1 MNYDDKYFDDCA
13 NGFES
18 MERLA
23 WSLKKNYAMREKRE
37 PDAVDTPVMDR
48 PLDVAALVKWR
59 RIALRAL
66 IADGVVDMT
75 MLVRILFAAK
85 LLWAEHFGAAALIV
99 DADLEALREAD
110 DAHVN

>member
-18 MERLA
+18 MAGLA
-23 WSLKKNYAMREKRE
+23 WSLKKNYAMREKLE
-37 PDAVDTPVMDR
+37 PDAVDTPAMGR
-48 PLDVAALVKWR
+48 PIDAAAPVRWR
-59 RIALRAL
+59 RIAIRAL

-75 MLVRILFAAK
+75 MLVRSLFAAK

-99 DADLEALREAD
+99 DADLKAIREED
-110 DAHVN
+110 DAHMN